1 MAMLYLLW
9 TALNGVAFCYFFA
22 ASIASIKA
30 IRERVGLL
38 PLLVV
43 VFGLLSFRGG
53 SQRDSTPAHQ
63 PASSVLAG
71 PVEHLFP
78 TIENYYIAYIQLAIS
93 HKPAA
98 DSSQV
103 VFASSHLSG
112 LALGNTWEPTSTGG
126 TMQGNQLH
134 YYADGI
140 MHWRMLGTTL
150 YREHKHLT
158 GTVAL
163 R

>member
-1 MAMLYLLW
+1 MLYLLW
-9 TALNGVAFCYFFA
+9 TALNGAAFCYFFA

-43 VFGLLSFRGG
+43 VFGLLSFRGDP
-53 SQRDSTPAHQ
+53 QQDSTPAHQ
-63 PASSVLAG
+63 PASNVLVG
-71 PVEHLFP
+71 PVGRLFP
-78 TIENYYIAYIQLAIS
+78 EAENYYIAHIQLIIS
-93 HKPAA
+93 YKLAA
-98 DSSQV
+98 DSSRV
-103 VFASSHLSG
+103 LAASSHLSG
-112 LALGNTWEPTSTGG
+112 LTLGNSWEPTSTGG
-126 TMQGNQLH
+126 TIQGNQLH

-140 MHWRMLGTTL
+140 MHWRVLGTTL

>member
-1 MAMLYLLW
+1 MLYLLW

-43 VFGLLSFRGG
+43 LVGLLSFRGAP
-53 SQRDSTPAHQ
+53 QRNSTPA
-63 PASSVLAG
+63 PRSASTVLSG
-71 PVEHLFP
+71 PVERLFP
-78 TIENYYIAYIQLAIS
+78 KVENYYIAHIQLAIS
-93 HKPAA
+93 YNPAA

-103 VFASSHLSG
+103 LSASSHLAG
-112 LALGNTWEPTSTGG
+112 LSLGNTWDPNSTGG
-126 TMQGNQLH
+126 TIQGNQLH

-140 MHWRMLGTTL
+140 MHWRVLGITL
-150 YREHKHLT
+150 YREYKHLT